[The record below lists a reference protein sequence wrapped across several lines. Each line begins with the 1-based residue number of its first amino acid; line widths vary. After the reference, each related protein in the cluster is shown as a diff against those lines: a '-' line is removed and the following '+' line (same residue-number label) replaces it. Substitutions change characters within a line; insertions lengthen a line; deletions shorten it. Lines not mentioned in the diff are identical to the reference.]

1 MSSQLKEKL
10 DGLREMK
17 GRMEKAEDPKRVC
30 EEIIKKLSSA
40 KDPLVKQDECDN
52 EWRGTPGP
60 CCVIV

>member
-30 EEIIKKLSSA
+30 EEIIKRLSSA
-40 KDPLVKQDECDN
+40 KDPLVKGDECDN
-52 EWRGTPGP
+52 EW
-60 CCVIV
+60 

>member
-1 MSSQLKEKL
+1 
-10 DGLREMK
+10 MK